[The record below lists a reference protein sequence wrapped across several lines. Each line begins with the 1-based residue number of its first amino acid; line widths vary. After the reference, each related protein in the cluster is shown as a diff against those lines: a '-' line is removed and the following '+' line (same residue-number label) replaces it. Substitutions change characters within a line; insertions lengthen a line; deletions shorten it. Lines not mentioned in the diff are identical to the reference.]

1 MWPEHYDASAEK
13 YNGSGSNNADHS
25 EEKNSHL
32 AGSERGTVE
41 VERDGVVT
49 VAGVLDPVEAEL
61 VAHVRDAVGLRVRPA
76 RLNQGPVTRLSLF
89 RPEESDL

>member
-1 MWPEHYDASAEK
+1 M
-13 YNGSGSNNADHS
+13 
-25 EEKNSHL
+25 
-32 AGSERGTVE
+32 
-41 VERDGVVT
+41 ERDGVVT
-49 VAGVLDPVEAEL
+49 VAGVLDPVESEL